1 MTDLSP
7 LDILGKTFKKRLNGY
22 DPQQVHEFLS
32 EVGGVFEQLVRERG
46 ELRQQ
51 VAKMEIDLAEFRRR
65 ESALQQALVAAQR
78 SAEETVEGA
87 RRKADDELEKAR
99 AEGQRTLEEA
109 QALAQRIM
117 DETNQRIRTLEG
129 VGRLHKAPR
138 PIECN
143 PPAVGI
149 PEGIRRPGEITHL
162 ESVEGLLL
170 VVLEERGLGG
180 RGREAEED
188 RKTG

>member
-51 VAKMEIDLAEFRRR
+51 VAKMESDLAEFRRR
-65 ESALQQALVAAQR
+65 EGALQDALVAAQR

-87 RRKADDELEKAR
+87 RRKAGEELEQAR
-99 AEGQRTLEEA
+99 TEGQRTLEEA
-109 QALAQRIM
+109 QVLAQRIM
-117 DETNQRIRTLEG
+117 DETNERIRTLEG
-129 VGRLHKAPR
+129 IITGLRGKRREARAEVLRLVEILEGVARDDQRLEHEEDVTPR
-138 PIECN
+138 
-143 PPAVGI
+143 VSLLDR
-149 PEGIRRPGEITHL
+149 RRPASGE
-162 ESVEGLLL
+162 GN
-170 VVLEERGLGG
+170 R
-180 RGREAEED
+180 
-188 RKTG
+188 